1 MKTKIALIIS
11 IISSVSCADMKY
23 DKNGKPRATFVGAK
37 ASKFVATEQG
47 FYIEGLDTQTGFK
60 DLMDFG
66 GTALG
71 TVVGGSVLKSMSA
84 DSIAVDKATVNA
96 GVKTTGMKE
105 TTKRIGIK
113 EAAATER
120 AKIHAVPSTALP

>member
-1 MKTKIALIIS
+1 
-11 IISSVSCADMKY
+11 MKY

-60 DLMDFG
+60 DFMDFG
-66 GTALG
+66 GLVAGSYFSADVMKAL
-71 TVVGGSVLKSMSA
+71 SA
-84 DSIAVDKATVNA
+84 DSIAVDKASVDA